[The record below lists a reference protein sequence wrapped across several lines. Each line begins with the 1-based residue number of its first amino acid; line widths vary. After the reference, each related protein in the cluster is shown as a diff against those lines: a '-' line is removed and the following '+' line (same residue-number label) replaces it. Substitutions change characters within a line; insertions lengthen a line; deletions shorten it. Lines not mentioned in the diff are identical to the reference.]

1 MYLGK
6 YGISCLYKK
15 GPAQLWM
22 TLEANFHLPSF
33 TQDIANIDK
42 LIKMYYSPEKT
53 QPYFAL
59 INTIKYN
66 MKTKHDPLP
75 Q

>member
-33 TQDIANIDK
+33 TQDIANID
-42 LIKMYYSPEKT
+42 Y
-53 QPYFAL
+53 AL
-59 INTIKYN
+59 
-66 MKTKHDPLP
+66 LF
-75 Q
+75 